1 MIRIWMILGIV
12 WFFMGSPVL
21 SSLQT
26 MGRATLQE
34 MPLHDRET
42 QNNLLE
48 TSNGQLLFLTKFSGV
63 GVCASDLKTFTWGV
77 RFNLAFSFT
86 TENSYVYIW
95 FPKYAHTQWQ
105 EWNYTG
111 PETYH
116 AILFLGSVQ
125 HINETY
131 IIQGR
136 CLLLRMYSY
145 P

>member
-1 MIRIWMILGIV
+1 MRQKWMALGIILILIGCSPL
-12 WFFMGSPVL
+12 FSLEALGSPTPL
-21 SSLQT
+21 MFSLQDKE
-26 MGRATLQE
+26 LPKE
-34 MPLHDRET
+34 PLYA
-42 QNNLLE
+42 
-48 TSNGQLLFLTKFSGV
+48 SSGQLLFLTKFSGV
-63 GVCASDLKTFTWGV
+63 GVCSSDLKTFAWGV

-86 TENSYVYIW
+86 TADSYVYIW

-116 AILFLGSVQ
+116 AVLFIGGVQ
-125 HINETY
+125 QMNDTY

-136 CLLLRMYSY
+136 CVLLRMFSY